1 MDRLLSDEEIREIDS
16 HHFSPSPY
24 GGCVMNAENA
34 RKECLAGQDAKTAV
48 IVRKEV
54 NEEWV
59 KWIEDNAAY
68 SYFTDGKRITIN
80 VAKWQARKKECGL

>member
-1 MDRLLSDEEIREIDS
+1 MDRLLSAEQVSNILKYRPVTGYIKESIIDLIK
-16 HHFSPSPY
+16 
-24 GGCVMNAENA
+24 A
-34 RKECLAGQDAKTAV
+34 QDAKTAS

>member
-1 MDRLLSDEEIREIDS
+1 MANDRLLSPEERQDSYGKIKFIGDNSIDAS
-16 HHFSPSPY
+16 EF
-24 GGCVMNAENA
+24 ADA
-34 RKECLAGQDAKTAV
+34 LLKAQDAKTAP

-59 KWIEDNAAY
+59 TWFEGNAAY

-80 VAKWQARKKECGL
+80 VAMWQAHKKEVEL